1 MKERCHRAELHLM
14 RCSAEEYGLCSTPR
28 TPEVT
33 MRIELTQDE
42 ATTLRDLLQEKVREL
57 DTEINRTDSLRF
69 KGELRELERHVEHI
83 LGSVTMAMSRGPDT
97 WEPRDAVTD
106 LDKR

>member
-1 MKERCHRAELHLM
+1 
-14 RCSAEEYGLCSTPR
+14 
-28 TPEVT
+28 

-42 ATTLRDLLQEKVREL
+42 MTTLREVLQEKVREL

-69 KGELRELERHVEHI
+69 KEELRDIERKLEHI
-83 LGSVTMAMSRGPDT
+83 LGSVTMAINGGADA
-97 WEPRDAVTD
+97 WEARDGVND